1 MSLVEDDDDV
11 EMSMLDRD
19 NKPNENE
26 DEDAIKMSNPRARYL
41 QCFSCEAFCMVLLD
55 YLFCWPRHLGTL
67 FTACGLCPKKD
78 CCDGFPICR
87 DICARLGWNCKCRN
101 CCPPNLRTCN
111 IIAAVFHF
119 LLGLFGLIAFFMQS
133 STETG
138 RERLFLVQ
146 LDWNFPERDF
156 SAPQYQEPSV
166 KNYLNNTCTLP
177 SGELVCPGQNEDQ
190 TFWDFA
196 DCIRPQVN
204 GSQVSDAFRL
214 ATPTKKYEETFNDE
228 FYVVYLP
235 IAFSTIT
242 FLFHASLASCLKG
255 SYDYQLSVFRQP
267 YRWIEYSITAS
278 IMMVNVLLLNN
289 VTDLFILSGIVLLT
303 VSYNSFGGAMEYPSP
318 KEWAP
323 RLWFYTVSTLG
334 FAYAFTVTFMYYYRA
349 ISPWLELENDG
360 YTCASW
366 GDLFGYIQII
376 VWGLFLSYLTFP
388 INDTFKHVYLCCT
401 ERGCCGLPKNEAL
414 FVQTDPDDDLNCCWR
429 CCLSEHKS
437 IRGLKLHEERRKDCF
452 RCFEAFYIFLSFLS
466 KSFLVLNVMVAAL
479 MRGNDN

>member
-26 DEDAIKMSNPRARYL
+26 DEDGIKMSNPRARYL

-87 DICARLGWNCKCRN
+87 DICARLGWKCKCRN

-119 LLGLFGLIAFFMQS
+119 LLGLFGLIAFLMQS

-146 LDWNFPERDF
+146 LDWEFPERDF
-156 SAPQYQEPSV
+156 SGPQYQLPSV
-166 KNYLNNTCTLP
+166 KSYLNNTCTLP

-204 GSQVSDAFRL
+204 NSQVSDAFRL

-334 FAYAFTVTFMYYYRA
+334 FAYAFTVTFLYYYRA

-366 GDLFGYIQII
+366 GDLFGYVQII
-376 VWGLFLSYLTFP
+376 VWGLFASYLTFP
-388 INDTFKHVYLCCT
+388 INDTFKHVYMCCT

-414 FVQTDPDDDLNCCWR
+414 FVQTEPDDDLNCCWR

-437 IRGLKLHEERRKDCF
+437 IRGLKLHEERRKDCY

-466 KSFLVLNVMVAAL
+466 KSFLVLNVMIAAL

>member
-1 MSLVEDDDDV
+1 MSLVEDEDV
-11 EMSMLDRD
+11 EMSMLDDEKR
-19 NKPNENE
+19 PNENE
-26 DEDAIKMSNPRARYL
+26 DDDNIKGISPRSRYL
-41 QCFSCEAFCMVLLD
+41 ECFSCEAFCMVLLD

-67 FTACGLCPKKD
+67 FTFCGLCPKKD
-78 CCDGFPICR
+78 CCDGYPLCR
-87 DICARLGWNCKCRN
+87 DICARLGWRCKCRN

-111 IIAAVFHF
+111 IIAAIFHF
-119 LLGLFGLIAFFMQS
+119 LLGLFGLIAFFVQS
-133 STETG
+133 STESG

-146 LDWNFPERDF
+146 LNWEFPERDF
-156 SAPQYQEPSV
+156 SGPQYQVPQV
-166 KNYLNNTCTLP
+166 QNYLNNTCVTPEGTLI
-177 SGELVCPGQNEDQ
+177 CPGQNSDQ

-196 DCIRPQVN
+196 DCIRPVVN
-204 GSQVSDAFRL
+204 SSQISDAFRL
-214 ATPTKKYEETFNDE
+214 ATPTKRYEETFNDE

-242 FLFHASLASCLKG
+242 FLFHASLATCLKG
-255 SYDYQLSVFRQP
+255 SYDYELSVFRQP
-267 YRWIEYSITAS
+267 YRWIEYSLTAS

-303 VSYNSFGGAMEYPSP
+303 ISYNSFGGAMEYPRP
-318 KEWAP
+318 NEWAP

-334 FAYAFTVTFMYYYRA
+334 FAYAFTVTFLYYYRA

-366 GDLFGYIQII
+366 GDLFGYVQII
-376 VWGLFLSYLTFP
+376 VWGLFASYLTFP

-414 FVQTDPDDDLNCCWR
+414 FVQTEPDDDLNCCWR
-429 CCLSEHKS
+429 CCLNEHKS
-437 IRGLKLHEERRKDCF
+437 IRGLKLHEERRKDCY

-466 KSFLVLNVMVAAL
+466 KSFLVLNVMIAAL
-479 MRGNDN
+479 MRGNDG